1 MTNITDLDALKL
13 SKAIHD
19 RSLSCREV
27 MQAYLDRIKKYNLKI
42 NAIISMRSYDDL
54 ILQAQSYDNIKP
66 KGWLH
71 GIPIAIKDLSETKN
85 LKTTWGSPLFKNHIS
100 TIDSLVSQRIKE
112 AGAIIIGKTN
122 TPEFGLGSH
131 TYNPVNGIT
140 RNPYDL
146 SKTAGGSSGGTAAA
160 LAANLLPVADGSDM
174 MGSLRN
180 PAAFNNVYG
189 FRPTWGLVP
198 NDADGDNFM
207 QTLATSG
214 PMARNPM
221 DLARLLETMVGPNPL
236 VPVNLTPSDCYTSGL
251 DKTVSNK
258 RIGWIGDWNGYYQ
271 YEHGINELCKDALTK
286 YSKMG
291 VEVEKFIPEFDPN
304 LLWHSWLTLRSW
316 SVSNGM
322 RDLYKDKSK
331 RDLLK
336 PEIIYEIES
345 GLALSAT
352 QVYEASVV
360 RSNWFQY
367 LTKVFTK
374 YDALALPSAQ
384 VFPFNVETNWPNKIN
399 DVEMSTYHQWMEV
412 VIPVS
417 LVGLPAINIPCGF
430 NNENLPMGL
439 QLFGAQGNDK
449 LMLQFAHNYHLVTD
463 WPNQKR
469 PFL

>member
-1 MTNITDLDALKL
+1 
-13 SKAIHD
+13 
-19 RSLSCREV
+19 
-27 MQAYLDRIKKYNLKI
+27 
-42 NAIISMRSYDDL
+42 
-54 ILQAQSYDNIKP
+54 
-66 KGWLH
+66 
-71 GIPIAIKDLSETKN
+71 
-85 LKTTWGSPLFKNHIS
+85 
-100 TIDSLVSQRIKE
+100 
-112 AGAIIIGKTN
+112 
-122 TPEFGLGSH
+122 
-131 TYNPVNGIT
+131 
-140 RNPYDL
+140 
-146 SKTAGGSSGGTAAA
+146 
-160 LAANLLPVADGSDM
+160 
-174 MGSLRN
+174 
-180 PAAFNNVYG
+180 
-189 FRPTWGLVP
+189 
-198 NDADGDNFM
+198 
-207 QTLATSG
+207 
-214 PMARNPM
+214 
-221 DLARLLETMVGPNPL
+221 
-236 VPVNLTPSDCYTSGL
+236 
-251 DKTVSNK
+251 
-258 RIGWIGDWNGYYQ
+258 
-271 YEHGINELCKDALTK
+271 
-286 YSKMG
+286 MG

-322 RDLYKDKSK
+322 KDLYKDKSK

-360 RSNWFQY
+360 RSNWFKY

-449 LMLQFAHNYHLVTD
+449 LMLQFAQNYHLVTD

>member
-1 MTNITDLDALKL
+1 
-13 SKAIHD
+13 
-19 RSLSCREV
+19 
-27 MQAYLDRIKKYNLKI
+27 
-42 NAIISMRSYDDL
+42 
-54 ILQAQSYDNIKP
+54 
-66 KGWLH
+66 
-71 GIPIAIKDLSETKN
+71 
-85 LKTTWGSPLFKNHIS
+85 
-100 TIDSLVSQRIKE
+100 
-112 AGAIIIGKTN
+112 
-122 TPEFGLGSH
+122 
-131 TYNPVNGIT
+131 
-140 RNPYDL
+140 
-146 SKTAGGSSGGTAAA
+146 
-160 LAANLLPVADGSDM
+160 
-174 MGSLRN
+174 
-180 PAAFNNVYG
+180 
-189 FRPTWGLVP
+189 
-198 NDADGDNFM
+198 
-207 QTLATSG
+207 
-214 PMARNPM
+214 
-221 DLARLLETMVGPNPL
+221 
-236 VPVNLTPSDCYTSGL
+236 
-251 DKTVSNK
+251 
-258 RIGWIGDWNGYYQ
+258 
-271 YEHGINELCKDALTK
+271 
-286 YSKMG
+286 MG

-336 PEIIYEIES
+336 PEVIYEIES

-384 VFPFNVETNWPNKIN
+384 VFPFKVETNWPNKIN

-449 LMLQFAHNYHLVTD
+449 LMFQFAQNYHLVTD

>member
-1 MTNITDLDALKL
+1 MANIADLDALKL

-27 MQAYLDRIKKYNLKI
+27 MQAYLDQIEKYNPKI

-54 ILQAQSYDNIKP
+54 ISQAQSYDNIKP

-71 GIPIAIKDLSETKN
+71 GIPIAIKDLSESKN
-85 LKTTWGSPLFKNHIS
+85 LITTWGSSIFKNHIS
-100 TIDSLVSQRIKE
+100 TIDSLVSKRIKG

-140 RNPYDL
+140 RNPYNLD
-146 SKTAGGSSGGTAAA
+146 KTAGGSSGGTAAA

-198 NDADGDNFM
+198 NDAEGDTFM

-214 PMARNPM
+214 PMGRNPM
-221 DLARLLETMVGPNPL
+221 DMAHLLETMVGPNPL
-236 VPVNLTPSDCYTSGL
+236 LPVNQTPDESYTSDL
-251 DKTVSNK
+251 DKTVSKK

-271 YEHGINELCKDALTK
+271 YETGITDLCKNALTQ
-286 YSKMG
+286 YSEMG
-291 VEVEKFIPEFDPN
+291 VEVEKFSPDFDPK
-304 LLWHSWLTLRSW
+304 LLWDSWLTLRSW

-322 RDLYKDKSK
+322 RNLYNDKIK
-331 RDLLK
+331 RSLLK

-352 QVYEASVV
+352 QVYEASVI

-367 LTKVFTK
+367 LTKVFNK
-374 YDALALPSAQ
+374 FDALALPSAQ
-384 VFPFNVETNWPNKIN
+384 VFPFNVETNWPNQIN
-399 DVEMSTYHQWMEV
+399 NVEMLTYHQWMEV

-449 LMLQFAHNYHLVTD
+449 LMLQFAQNYHLVTD